1 MTIKKASKD
10 SVFENSKIT
19 VAVID
24 DSPQR
29 SQALEELL
37 HSVGYT
43 RTFVIDIKLDVVDQ
57 ILQLKPDV
65 VLVEIESPRR
75 DMLEQ
80 LSTLRDRRP
89 TPVAVFCQ
97 NGQAQSIH
105 AAVESG
111 VCAYVVEGVQPD
123 QVKPAIGLAMSTFR
137 AFNKLR
143 QQADAAKQQ
152 LHDRKRIDHAKRIL
166 MAKQNLSEEEAFQ
179 AIKKLAM
186 DRQRKLPDAADDIV
200 AFLKAFS

>member
-1 MTIKKASKD
+1 MADK
-10 SVFENSKIT
+10 VNENSKIT
-19 VAVID
+19 VAVVD
-24 DSPQR
+24 DSIER

-37 HSVGYT
+37 HSIGYT
-43 RTFVIDIKLDVVDQ
+43 QTVVIDINRDVVDQ
-57 ILQLKPDV
+57 ILELKPDV

-97 NGQAQSIH
+97 NGQAQCIH

-111 VCAYVVEGVQPD
+111 VCAYVVEGIQPE

-137 AFNKLR
+137 AFNKFR
-143 QQADAAKQQ
+143 KQAESAKQQ
-152 LHDRKRIDHAKRIL
+152 LHDRKRIDNAKRIL
-166 MAKQNLSEEEAFQ
+166 MAKRDLSEEDAYQ

-200 AFLKAFS
+200 AFINAFET

>member
-1 MTIKKASKD
+1 MANKET
-10 SVFENSKIT
+10 ENSKIT
-19 VAVID
+19 VAVVD
-24 DSPQR
+24 DSPER

-37 HSVGYT
+37 HSIGYT
-43 RTFVIDIKLDVVDQ
+43 QTVVVDIHRDVVDQ
-57 ILQLKPDV
+57 ILELKPDV

-111 VCAYVVEGVQPD
+111 VCAYVVEGIQPE

-137 AFNKLR
+137 AFNKFR
-143 QQADAAKQQ
+143 QQAEAAKQQ
-152 LHDRKRIDHAKRIL
+152 LHDRKRIDNAKRVL
-166 MAKQNLSEEEAFQ
+166 MAKRDLSEEEAFQ
-179 AIKKLAM
+179 AIKKMAM
-186 DRQRKLPDAADDIV
+186 NRQRKLPDAADDIV
-200 AFLKAFS
+200 AFFNAFDS

>member
-1 MTIKKASKD
+1 MA
-10 SVFENSKIT
+10 FENSKIT
-19 VAVID
+19 VAVVD

-37 HSVGYT
+37 HSIGYS
-43 RTFVIDIKLDVVDQ
+43 RTFVVDIESDVVEQ

-65 VLVEIESPRR
+65 VLIEIESPRR

-111 VCAYVVEGVQPD
+111 VCAYVVEGIQPD

-137 AFNKLR
+137 AFNQLR
-143 QQADAAKQQ
+143 QQVDAAKQQ
-152 LHDRKRIDHAKRIL
+152 LDDRKRIDKAKRVL
-166 MAKQNLSEEEAFQ
+166 MSKHNLSEEKAFQ
-179 AIKKLAM
+179 TIKKLAM
-186 DRQRKLPDAADDIV
+186 DRQRKLSDAADDIV
-200 AFLKAFS
+200 AFTKVFQS

>member
-1 MTIKKASKD
+1 MPSK
-10 SVFENSKIT
+10 SSKIT
-19 VAVID
+19 VAVVD

-29 SQALEELL
+29 SEALEELL
-37 HSVGYT
+37 HSIGYT
-43 RTFVIDIKLDVVDQ
+43 RTFLIDIERDLVDQ
-57 ILQLKPDV
+57 VLELKPDV
-65 VLVEIESPRR
+65 VLVEIDSPRR

-111 VCAYVVEGVQPD
+111 VCAYVVEGIQPD

-137 AFNKLR
+137 AFSKLR
-143 QQADAAKQQ
+143 QQVDAAKQQ
-152 LHDRKRIDHAKRIL
+152 LHDRKRIDNAKRLL
-166 MAKQNLSEEEAFQ
+166 MSKHNLSEEDAFQ
-179 AIKKLAM
+179 TIKKLAM
-186 DRQRKLPDAADDIV
+186 DRQRKLSDAADDIV
-200 AFLKAFS
+200 AFTNAFQS

>member
-1 MTIKKASKD
+1 MVSQKASQ
-10 SVFENSKIT
+10 NSKIT
-19 VAVID
+19 VAVVD

-37 HSVGYT
+37 HSIGYA
-43 RTFVIDIKLDVVDQ
+43 RTFVVDIERDVVDQ
-57 ILQLKPDV
+57 IMELKPDV

-111 VCAYVVEGVQPD
+111 VCAYVVEGIQPD

-143 QQADAAKQQ
+143 QQVDAAKQQ
-152 LHDRKRIDHAKRIL
+152 LHDRKRIDNAKRVL
-166 MAKQNLSEEEAFQ
+166 MSKHNLSEEQAFQ
-179 AIKKLAM
+179 TIKKLAM
-186 DRQRKLPDAADDIV
+186 DRQRKLSDAADDIV
-200 AFLKAFS
+200 AFTKAFQT

>member
-1 MTIKKASKD
+1 MPFKS
-10 SVFENSKIT
+10 SQIT
-19 VAVID
+19 VAVVD

-29 SQALEELL
+29 SEALEKLL
-37 HSVGYT
+37 HSIGYS
-43 RTFVIDIKLDVVDQ
+43 RTFVIDIKRDVVDQ
-57 ILQLKPDV
+57 ILELKPDV

-111 VCAYVVEGVQPD
+111 VCAYVVEGIQPD

-143 QQADAAKQQ
+143 QQVDAAKQQ
-152 LHDRKRIDHAKRIL
+152 LHDRKRIDNAKRVL
-166 MAKQNLSEEEAFQ
+166 MSKHNLSEEKAFQ

-186 DRQRKLPDAADDIV
+186 DRQRKLSDAADDIV
-200 AFLKAFS
+200 AFTNAFQT

>member
-1 MTIKKASKD
+1 MTSE
-10 SVFENSKIT
+10 SSKIT
-19 VAVID
+19 VAVVD
-24 DSPQR
+24 DSPER

-37 HSVGYT
+37 HSIGYA
-43 RTFVIDIKLDVVDQ
+43 RTFVIDAERDIADQ
-57 ILQLKPDV
+57 ILELKPDV

-111 VCAYVVEGVQPD
+111 VCAYVVEGVQPE

-143 QQADAAKQQ
+143 QQVDAAKQQ
-152 LHDRKRIDHAKRIL
+152 LHDRKRIDNAKRVL
-166 MAKQNLSEEEAFQ
+166 MSKHNLSEEQAFK

-186 DRQRKLPDAADDIV
+186 DRQRKLSDAADDIV
-200 AFLKAFS
+200 AFTKAFQS

>member
-1 MTIKKASKD
+1 MGNNL
-10 SVFENSKIT
+10 VENSKIT
-19 VAVID
+19 VAVVD

-37 HSVGYT
+37 HSIGYT
-43 RTFVIDIKLDVVDQ
+43 QTFVIDMELDVVDQ
-57 ILQLKPDV
+57 ILELKPDV

-97 NGQAQSIH
+97 NGQSQSIH

-111 VCAYVVEGVQPD
+111 VCAYVVEGIQPD

-137 AFNKLR
+137 AFNKFRL
-143 QQADAAKQQ
+143 QAETAKQQ
-152 LHDRKRIDHAKRIL
+152 LHDRKRIDNAKRIL
-166 MAKQNLSEEEAFQ
+166 MAKRDLSEEEAYQ

-200 AFLKAFS
+200 AFLNAFNS

>member
-1 MTIKKASKD
+1 MVS
-10 SVFENSKIT
+10 ENSKIT
-19 VAVID
+19 VAVVD
-24 DSPQR
+24 DSLQR

-37 HSVGYT
+37 NSIGYT
-43 RTFVIDIKLDVVDQ
+43 RTFVIDIERDVVDQ
-57 ILQLKPDV
+57 ILELKPDV
-65 VLVEIESPRR
+65 VLVEIDSPRR

-97 NGQAQSIH
+97 NGQSQSIH

-143 QQADAAKQQ
+143 QQVDAAKQQ
-152 LHDRKRIDHAKRIL
+152 LDDRKRIDNAKRVL
-166 MAKQNLSEEEAFQ
+166 MSKHDLSEEQAFK

-186 DRQRKLPDAADDIV
+186 DRQRKLSDAADDIV
-200 AFLKAFS
+200 AFTKAFQS